1 MYTVGCIGSRT
12 HPFLILPKEAWM
24 IDPVLIN
31 LIRIQ
36 FEFKYSKIKK
46 SPKLLEDNTF
56 PSQNCLFLILICPIL
71 YLYFNIHNYTNIIL
85 LF

>member
-1 MYTVGCIGSRT
+1 
-12 HPFLILPKEAWM
+12 M

-56 PSQNCLFLILICPIL
+56 PSQNCLFLILICPYIL
-71 YLYFNIHNYTNIIL
+71 IFIIIQI
-85 LF
+85 